1 MEFPLHIN
9 HDVPFSLEEDQILYL
24 DPIGGEKLSDDAF
37 NALCDKYAS
46 HGLMLLSLQSI
57 VNSLPEDLLEYFLPE
72 RGGNPIPT
80 VTILAEKLAGE
91 MLLELDRPQ
100 VLRYE
105 DGIWF
110 IGYGAEGDESPE
122 DFLENYLD
130 EVGGGGFPID
140 SVMFSKCCD
149 EGTCYEED
157 RDFMPCAA
165 SPSPDGG
172 LFDFADEESS
182 IDRLLEEL
190 REANEDKLRELG
202 LSEQT
207 LRFLLGYANPK
218 YSHVRVCRD
227 ASIILED
234 YGNREIKMDDK
245 TKALY
250 FLFLRHPE
258 GLSIKDLPEHT
269 EELLDL
275 YQSISG
281 RDDPSAMRK
290 TIENLC
296 DPFQNNANIS
306 LSRIKKAFCE
316 AFSPLVARQYYVD
329 GERGGLRSV
338 SLDRKLVTWE
348 TIR

>member
-1 MEFPLHIN
+1 MELPLYIK
-9 HDVPFSLEEDQILYL
+9 HDVQFSLEDDQVLYL
-24 DPIGGEKLSDDAF
+24 DAIGGEHLSEDAF
-37 NALCDKYAS
+37 NSLREKYEDY
-46 HGLMLLSLQSI
+46 GLTLLSLQSI
-57 VNSLPEDLLEYFLPE
+57 VNSLPEDLLEYYLPE
-72 RGGNPIPT
+72 SGNDPIPT
-80 VTILAEKLAGE
+80 ATVLAEKLAGE
-91 MLLELDRPQ
+91 IQLELDRPQ
-100 VLRYE
+100 ILRFE
-105 DGIWF
+105 NGIWF
-110 IGYGAEGDESPE
+110 SGFGAEGDESPE
-122 DFLENYLD
+122 DFLEGYLK
-130 EVGGGGFPID
+130 EACGECGRRGE
-140 SVMFSKCCD
+140 VMFSKCCQ
-149 EGTCYEED
+149 ENTCYD
-157 RDFMPCAA
+157 SLPDFMPCAPCPG
-165 SPSPDGG
+165 S
-172 LFDFADEESS
+172 ADESQTDEEFS
-182 IDRLLEEL
+182 IELLLDEL

-218 YSHVRVCRD
+218 YSRVKVRRN

-234 YGNREIKMDDK
+234 YGGREIKMDDK

-258 GLSIKDLPEHT
+258 GLCIKDLPEHI

-281 RDDPSAMRK
+281 RDNPQAMRK

-329 GERGGLRSV
+329 GERGGLRSI
-338 SLDRKLVTWE
+338 SLDRKLVSWE